1 MTATSDDRRK
11 WRRCL
16 PAAGVALAMA
26 VLPARAGAQPA
37 PPRDPIAAEALF
49 ERGKTLMDQGHTV
62 EACAAFAESQ
72 RLDPA
77 GGTLL
82 RLALCREA
90 EGKLASAW
98 LGYTEV
104 VRTSR
109 EGTGEPA
116 KLQERIRI
124 AREHLAAIERRVP
137 SLVIAVPPSTR
148 VAGLAVSANG
158 LPRNEG
164 SWGVALPVDPGDVAI
179 VATAPGRREVH
190 VTVHVAEGQQQTVEV
205 PALPPAAPTAAPPP
219 GAAAP
224 LPAETPRRGSI
235 VRPLGVGVG
244 VLGLAAIGV
253 GTYFGVRAASKWGDS
268 NAACPSS
275 PCSSPAGVDL
285 ANDARSSA
293 RVADVTL
300 AAGLAGVALGV
311 VLFVAGAPSSV
322 QARPA
327 GVALAF

>member
-1 MTATSDDRRK
+1 
-11 WRRCL
+11 
-16 PAAGVALAMA
+16 VALAIA
-26 VLPARAGAQPA
+26 VLGEQAGAQPT

-49 ERGKTLMDQGHTV
+49 ERGKTLMDQGHTA

-109 EGTGEPA
+109 ESSGEPA

-137 SLVIAVPPSTR
+137 SLVIVVPPATR

-190 VTVHVAEGQQQTVEV
+190 VTVHLTEGQQQTIEV
-205 PALPPAAPTAAPPP
+205 PPLAPTTPAASSVTGATSATAGPGP
-219 GAAAP
+219 GAPATSNAA
-224 LPAETPRRGSI
+224 RHGS
-235 VRPLGVGVG
+235 VLRPVGVGVG

-253 GTYFGVRAASKWGDS
+253 GTYFGVRAASKWNDS

-275 PCSSPAGVDL
+275 PCTGPTGPDL

-300 AAGLAGVALGV
+300 AAGIAGVALGV
-311 VLFVAGAPSSV
+311 ILFVAGAPPSV
-322 QARPA
+322 QPRPA
-327 GVALAF
+327 GVAFAF